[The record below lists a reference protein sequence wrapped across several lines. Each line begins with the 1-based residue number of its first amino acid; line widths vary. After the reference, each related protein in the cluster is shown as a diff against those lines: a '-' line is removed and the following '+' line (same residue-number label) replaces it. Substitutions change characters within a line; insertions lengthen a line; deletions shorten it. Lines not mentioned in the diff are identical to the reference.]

1 MSKDYY
7 KRHNNK
13 KTVSGGALISTDYLR
28 AASYHPTNAQPT
40 TPIIGQRLTSNN
52 VYHYQNAVPGA
63 FVATYLPVFATNDS
77 MSDNS
82 TMRNVGRNVWS
93 SLRNFCTTAVGYQP
107 GDVMNVLLQCGQIPA
122 MFANVKRRMAS
133 AFWADVKYNIYNRD
147 VYFMLIPGATETQ
160 RRSDIADM
168 SKFVARYNS
177 AAQLFN
183 SIAPPDFFPIFK
195 RWEYLNS
202 NVFTDVDLDSPD
214 GNKFAQYLWFEPQ
227 CWYAT
232 KLADPSIPGTQ
243 MDPTLLSN
251 GISGAL
257 TQIEDLLNRMF
268 EDTDLRQILGDLRNT
283 YGTEN
288 LLSVSTIE
296 VDSVAECIKPKFD
309 MEVLYCF
316 HNATVMPISAPT
328 VNVNVTTGA
337 LEGKYLIKGSSV
349 REENALAAWLTT
361 PKLFNGMKW
370 GVTTDDFI
378 KYTPWLIQ
386 QEQYSAAGGVLQ
398 PGPELITG
406 LRVWGYDYPLGGRQ
420 LMYKDIEWSS
430 TIISTNDTF
439 TPLFVQDVLG
449 RLGAMANFAYS
460 PIWYTSEVTFDSNDN
475 VTAFK
480 YNSFI
485 AELEIP
491 VYMDTDDVAAWH
503 DAVRE
508 GLWGLPV
515 DIVFKSRK

>member
-1 MSKDYY
+1 
-7 KRHNNK
+7 
-13 KTVSGGALISTDYLR
+13 
-28 AASYHPTNAQPT
+28 
-40 TPIIGQRLTSNN
+40 
-52 VYHYQNAVPGA
+52 
-63 FVATYLPVFATNDS
+63 
-77 MSDNS
+77 
-82 TMRNVGRNVWS
+82 
-93 SLRNFCTTAVGYQP
+93 
-107 GDVMNVLLQCGQIPA
+107 
-122 MFANVKRRMAS
+122 
-133 AFWADVKYNIYNRD
+133 
-147 VYFMLIPGATETQ
+147 
-160 RRSDIADM
+160 
-168 SKFVARYNS
+168 
-177 AAQLFN
+177 
-183 SIAPPDFFPIFK
+183 
-195 RWEYLNS
+195 
-202 NVFTDVDLDSPD
+202 VFTDVDLDSPD

-460 PIWYTSEVTFDSNDN
+460 PIWYTSEVTFDANDN